1 MWQWRHGKQ
10 CYKDNMHIQG
20 DLVKVDIQSCF
31 QAKTGSVRTCVVTW
45 SAAYAMCPALRSKLI
60 CTASLIVN
68 HAWWHEL
75 SVVVCG
81 LS

>member
-1 MWQWRHGKQ
+1 MT
-10 CYKDNMHIQG
+10 
-20 DLVKVDIQSCF
+20 S
-31 QAKTGSVRTCVVTW
+31 VVTW

-68 HAWWHEL
+68 HVWWHEL